1 MIRVQQLHK
10 TFPGVV
16 AVDGISFEV
25 RPGETFGL
33 LGPNGAGKTTTLHML
48 VGLLQPDGGE
58 IRINGGTDPS
68 RPEMRRH
75 IGIAPQ
81 SLSLYEDLTA
91 NENLRFFARISG
103 LKGRAVKSAVE
114 SALSRAELS
123 DRGNDLVGTYSGG
136 MKRRLNM
143 ACALVHDPSVL
154 FLDEPTIGVDPQ
166 ARLHLLDDVRRLK
179 EQNRTV
185 IFTTHYMDEAQQLC
199 DRVAIM
205 DHGKILVIDSV
216 RDLIRAHGGKSVVEA
231 ELEYPP
237 ENPDVLPGIVN
248 GTTLSMETER
258 PLEAVRRIWSMDLPI
273 RELHIHRPNLESVF
287 LELTGRRL
295 RD

>member
-1 MIRVQQLHK
+1 
-10 TFPGVV
+10 VV

-25 RPGETFGL
+25 QPGETFGL

-58 IRINGGTDPS
+58 IHINGAVDPS
-68 RPEMRRH
+68 RPELRRQM
-75 IGIAPQ
+75 GIAPQ
-81 SLSLYEDLTA
+81 ALSLYEDMTGI
-91 NENLRFFARISG
+91 ENLRFFARIYG
-103 LKGRAVKSAVE
+103 LKGKAMKAAVE
-114 SALSRAELS
+114 SALSRADLS
-123 DRGNDLVGTYSGG
+123 DRGSDLVRTYSGG

-143 ACALVHDPSVL
+143 ACALVHDPAVL

-166 ARLHLLDDVRRLK
+166 ARWHLLDDVQRLK
-179 EQNRTV
+179 AQNRTV
-185 IFTTHYMDEAQQLC
+185 IFTTHYMEEAQRLC

-205 DHGKILVIDSV
+205 DHGKVLALDSV
-216 RDLIRAHGGKSVVEA
+216 KGIIKAHGGKSVVEA

-237 ENPDVLPGIVN
+237 EQPETLPGVVD
-248 GTTLSMETER
+248 GTMLALETDR
-258 PLEAVRRIWSMDLPI
+258 PLEAMRQLWSLELPI
-273 RELHIHRPNLESVF
+273 RELHIHRPDLETVF